1 MTATVPRLDLELEG
15 LPWLIGP
22 TEHRPAEKWVA
33 EAHPVLLHLLELE
46 DEDGE
51 DAARLSTYVR
61 RVLERVADTSGT
73 ALPYRLLR
81 WEEVT
86 ARPLVASFGLS
97 EPGDE
102 DAYAEFLGA
111 YEMRPVEPAV
121 IEELGTPEG
130 GARIRRA
137 LSYSQPDE
145 HLFVELRYLIE
156 PADTDVVVLLTAGS
170 RDPADLVAVQ
180 DELDELATR
189 MRVRS

>member
-1 MTATVPRLDLELEG
+1 MTATVPRLDLDLDG

-22 TEHRPAEKWVA
+22 TEHRPAEQWVA
-33 EAHPVLLHLLELE
+33 EAHPVLLRLLQL
-46 DEDGE
+46 EDGE
-51 DAARLSTYVR
+51 EAARLSTYVR
-61 RVLERVADTSGT
+61 RVLERVSDTSGA

-81 WEEVT
+81 WEDVA

-102 DAYAEFLGA
+102 DAYADFLGA

-121 IEELGTPEG
+121 VEDLGTAGG

>member
-1 MTATVPRLDLELEG
+1 MTATVPRLDLDLDG

-22 TEHRPAEKWVA
+22 TEHRPAEQWVA
-33 EAHPVLLHLLELE
+33 EAHPVLLRLLQL
-46 DEDGE
+46 EDGE
-51 DAARLSTYVR
+51 EAARLSTYVR
-61 RVLERVADTSGT
+61 RVLERVSDTSGA

-81 WEEVT
+81 WEDVA

-102 DAYAEFLGA
+102 DAYADFLGA

-121 IEELGTPEG
+121 VEELGTAG
-130 GARIRRA
+130 GGPRIRRA

>member
-1 MTATVPRLDLELEG
+1 MTATVPRLDLDLDG

-22 TEHRPAEKWVA
+22 TEHRPAEQWVA
-33 EAHPVLLHLLELE
+33 EAHPVLLRLLQL
-46 DEDGE
+46 EDGE
-51 DAARLSTYVR
+51 EAARLSTYVR
-61 RVLERVADTSGT
+61 RVLERVSDTSG
-73 ALPYRLLR
+73 AVLPYRLLR
-81 WEEVT
+81 WEDVA

-102 DAYAEFLGA
+102 DAYADFLGA

-121 IEELGTPEG
+121 VEDLGTAGG

>member
-1 MTATVPRLDLELEG
+1 MTATVPRLDLDLDG
-15 LPWLIGP
+15 LPWLVGP
-22 TEHRPAEKWVA
+22 TEHRPAEQWVA
-33 EAHPVLLHLLELE
+33 EAHPVLLRLLQL
-46 DEDGE
+46 EDGE
-51 DAARLSTYVR
+51 EAARLSTYVR
-61 RVLERVADTSGT
+61 RVLERVSDTSG
-73 ALPYRLLR
+73 AVLPYRLLR
-81 WEEVT
+81 WEDVA

-102 DAYAEFLGA
+102 DAYADFLGA

-121 IEELGTPEG
+121 VEELGTAGG